1 MEKIRKFFN
10 DGLLSQYYIAKY
22 NVEIWTKIANE
33 YDFLSMQSE
42 SVQSLYAFI
51 QISAVN
57 NYLMALARLFDKG
70 EDKKTMCIE
79 SFLVLAKKHKGE
91 AFNINDIRELLNAYS
106 IDEKA
111 LNQIKR
117 EEPISILDNLCD
129 IYRTKYQSDNI
140 KLKIEDLRK
149 IRNKRMAHNDSKIN
163 SSDLELSKVES
174 LLDLAGQIISIFGV
188 ALFSTSF
195 RIEYQINLD
204 TFFIDENIQLIK
216 RP

>member
-42 SVQSLYAFI
+42 NVQRLYSFI

-57 NYLMALARLFDKG
+57 NYLMALARLFDNG

-79 SFLVLAKKHKGE
+79 SFLVLAKKDKGE
-91 AFNINDIRELLNAYS
+91 TLEINAVRKLLNAYS
-106 IDEKA
+106 IDEKI
-111 LNQIKR
+111 LNQVKG
-117 EEPISILDNLCD
+117 EKSISILENLCN
-129 IYRTKYQSDNI
+129 IYQIKYQTDNI
-140 KLKIEDLRK
+140 KLTIVALRK
-149 IRNKRMAHNDSKIN
+149 IRNKRIAHNDSKIN
-163 SSDLELSKVES
+163 SSCLELSKVES
-174 LLDLAGQIISIFGV
+174 LLDFAGQIISIFGV

-195 RIEYQINLD
+195 QIEYQINLD
-204 TFFIDENIQLIK
+204 TFFIDENIQQIK
-216 RP
+216 KS